1 MAILE
6 IISGNNI
13 TKLDRLFAP
22 VFVNHYILSYVSF
35 DGHCVINTNISI
47 QQKVKGLH
55 IFYILNSW
63 LRNLYTGFT
72 LNICLLVSVE
82 LTKNMDPEK

>member
-1 MAILE
+1 MSEQRIE
-6 IISGNNI
+6 NI

-47 QQKVKGLH
+47 QQKVKVY
-55 IFYILNSW
+55 IF
-63 LRNLYTGFT
+63 FT
-72 LNICLLVSVE
+72 Y
-82 LTKNMDPEK
+82 